1 MRQSAEVPTK
11 KPKAPY
17 DPPRLTSYGDLTQ
30 VTQKMFNGMGNLDGG
45 KSSRK
50 T

>member
-1 MRQSAEVPTK
+1 MRQNAEVPIK
-11 KPKAPY
+11 KPKDPY
-17 DPPRLTSYGDLTQ
+17 SPPRLTSYGDLTQ
-30 VTQKMFNGMGNLDGG
+30 MTQKMFNGMGNLDGG